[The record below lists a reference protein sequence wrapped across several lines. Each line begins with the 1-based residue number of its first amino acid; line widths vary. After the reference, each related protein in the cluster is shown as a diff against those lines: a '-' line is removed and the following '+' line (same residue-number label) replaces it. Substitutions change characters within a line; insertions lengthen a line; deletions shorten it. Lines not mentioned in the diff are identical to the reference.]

1 MTTGGPGGQL
11 VDGRFELL
19 ERLGGGGMGLVWR
32 ARDTVLQREVAL
44 KEVRPPDPAML
55 AADPAAAYELR
66 ERVLREAQALARLQ
80 HPNVVIIYHIVDTPE
95 LPHPWLVME
104 LVTGGSLHDRI
115 GRGRLSPPEAAR
127 IGRGVLSALRA
138 AHAAGIQHRD
148 VKPGNVLMRTDGT
161 PVLTDFGIAAL
172 SGSTSLTATGSLI
185 GSPEFIAPERIR
197 GQEGNPSSDLWSLG
211 MMLYVAVEGHHPL
224 RRATSLATLAAV
236 LDEPLPP
243 PVQAGPLGPTLTALL
258 ARDPA
263 VRPDAAELDRL
274 FAAAEQ
280 GIDGTMGG
288 VQQWPTQ
295 VSGPIPYTQAR
306 FDSPYAAPSGHPSG
320 HPGQWGPYGP
330 DAPQTPNGAREQHS
344 GPTGWPTGPSA
355 GQGGWPSGATDRPS
369 GQTPWPS
376 AGPGGSGPQDRVP
389 GQSDSG
395 PQAWKQPEPAERRP
409 ARPRRAGPLVAAA
422 VAGVL
427 TTGLLGWALTHGW
440 FKAGGGTERTAGKGT
455 NSAQQNPGSV
465 SGSGAKTVT
474 PGSTASGSTSV
485 GDTPSSPAA
494 STGATKA
501 PPAADPGLDLLTPA
515 GALALVTSIQAATGS
530 TVITDMTVYPEHAS
544 AKVVSKDN
552 PKRYEDVTYRAGKAT
567 VKPGGAVT
575 GNKGTADL
583 TKINWNQLPTNL
595 ATTQTQLGVE
605 KPESRYIIVDY
616 GWFAEEITIRYY
628 VSDDYSGGGYL
639 TAGASGK
646 VLKVVKP

>member
-243 PVQAGPLGPTLTALL
+243 PVQAGPLGRTLTALL

-280 GIDGTMGG
+280 GIDGTLGG
-288 VQQWPTQ
+288 AQQWPTLT
-295 VSGPIPYTQAR
+295 SGPIPYTPTQANA
-306 FDSPYAAPSGHPSG
+306 PEHGYPSGPSWPPTATSGPSPFPSG
-320 HPGQWGPYGP
+320 STGPRDQVPYGQVP
-330 DAPQTPNGAREQHS
+330 HDQAPHDQFPPHA
-344 GPTGWPTGPSA
+344 
-355 GQGGWPSGATDRPS
+355 
-369 GQTPWPS
+369 
-376 AGPGGSGPQDRVP
+376 GGSGQQP
-389 GQSDSG
+389 
-395 PQAWKQPEPAERRP
+395 WKQPEPPERQRP
-409 ARPRRAGPLVAAA
+409 TRRRAGPLVAAA
-422 VAGVL
+422 VAGVA
-427 TTGLLGWALTHGW
+427 TVGLLGWSITHGW
-440 FKAGGGTERTAGKGT
+440 LKPGTGTTNNRKANGTSQQTVGAGTNGTTTGSTTVGGT
-455 NSAQQNPGSV
+455 P
-465 SGSGAKTVT
+465 
-474 PGSTASGSTSV
+474 ST
-485 GDTPSSPAA
+485 PAA
-494 STGATKA
+494 TATGATKA
-501 PPAADPGLDLLTPA
+501 PPVTNSGVDLLTPE
-515 GALALVTSIQAATGS
+515 GARALVASIQAATGS

-544 AKVVSKDN
+544 AKVVTKDN
-552 PKRYEDVTYRAGKAT
+552 PKRYDDVSFRAGKVT
-567 VKPGGAVT
+567 TKPGGTLSSGEDTV
-575 GNKGTADL
+575 DL
-583 TKINWNQLPTNL
+583 TKIDWNQVPTVM
-595 ATTQTQLGVE
+595 ATAQNRLGVD
-605 KPESRYIIVDY
+605 KPKSRYIIVDY
-616 GWFAEEITIRYY
+616 GWFANEITIRYY
-628 VSDDYSGGGYL
+628 VSGDYSSGGYV

-646 VLKVVKP
+646 ILKVVTPS